1 MTSVILSNR
10 VNERNYVGMDESIY
24 KAWSFKNNLSSN
36 VIIPANSQVALQ
48 SCKVN
53 VDGTFSLNENG
64 DLFYQYYGKQLGGG
78 VIQEQT
84 TSAPVMATL
93 SAIVSNQHAD
103 VNTSQLARII
113 QNTLNLS
120 SHHPNNMGR
129 WQVERKVNTTTGEF
143 EGFTYHL
150 VDQYKGTGATTHN
163 LISSTA
169 MSGYTNN
176 QFYNNIPAKN
186 WLYNLNAGVGRF
198 QAFEHKPYPAVAVL
212 SEYPLSLIDGE
223 FIVDFNDANGKGV
236 NWAVGLT
243 RGNSR
248 SKNGAPNR
256 ILAPEYWSRER
267 GGDWNYFFY
276 CDYVVYRYD
285 ETIYLAHTIVN
296 DGETQGYTGGNPFSS
311 YTKDIDYTQGQGDFG
326 NPYDID
332 ANANNYTKVKFKAT
346 NEKLDI
352 WLLRA
357 DNTGSKLF
365 EYKDVGDG
373 GRTKIQNLK
382 PINQACRCLH
392 PVLYVETTALVE
404 DGELHVE
411 RFNGAPLGANA
422 SITGQAGFDK
432 YNAGNNEGLFTGWW
446 EFLSGS
452 GMQNVAWG
460 FENRDWNNYNP
471 TNTTTHNYLG
481 LVNSNKNLEGEPV
494 LIVKPDD
501 DYFNSGNANT
511 GELMGFNNKGVVDT
525 FTLGSGITSETFI
538 QESTSIPRLLNTR
551 AIFVRLD
558 NIQTSNI
565 NAFKGNKS
573 TILSMLPRLDGSNN
587 ETGRI
592 FYEPNNLMYV
602 DLQNP
607 QELRLNSFDISFCN
621 VDETFAT
628 TLSGQSVV
636 VLHFKQKG
644 E

>member
-10 VNERNYVGMDESIY
+10 VNERNAVGMDDSIY

-36 VIIPANSQVALQ
+36 VILPANSQVALQ
-48 SCKVN
+48 SCKIN
-53 VDGTFSLNENG
+53 VDGTFSLNPNG
-64 DLFYQYYGKQLGGG
+64 DLFYQYYGQKLGGG
-78 VIQEQT
+78 VNQYQT
-84 TSAPVMATL
+84 TSKPVQTNL
-93 SAIVSNQHAD
+93 NAIINDHVDA
-103 VNTSQLARII
+103 NTNDLALLI
-113 QNTLNLS
+113 QKALQLS

-129 WQVERKVNTTTGEF
+129 WVVERKTNASTGEF

-150 VDQYKGTGATTHN
+150 VDQYKGTGGTTHN

-186 WLYNLNAGVGRF
+186 WLYNLTGGEGVF

-223 FIVDFNDANGKGV
+223 FIVDFSDANGKGV

-256 ILAPEYWSRER
+256 VLAPEYWSRER
-267 GGDWNYFFY
+267 GGDWNFFFY
-276 CDYVVYRYD
+276 ADFVVYRYD

-296 DGETQGYTGGNPFSS
+296 PAESSGWTGGHPYST
-311 YTKDIDYTQGQGDFG
+311 YTEDLDYTNGQGDFG
-326 NPYDID
+326 SPYDID

-365 EYKDVGDG
+365 EYKDVGTD
-373 GRTKIQNLK
+373 GRTKAQNLK

-392 PVLYVETTALVE
+392 PVLYVETTSLIE

-411 RFNGAPLGANA
+411 RFNGAPLGAGKDL
-422 SITGQAGFDK
+422 TGNPLFDK
-432 YNAGNNEGLFTGWW
+432 YNAGNNEGLFSGWW

-452 GMQNVAWG
+452 GLQEQAWAL
-460 FENRDWNNYNP
+460 ETRDWNNYDP
-471 TNTTTHNYLG
+471 SNTTTHNYLG
-481 LVNSNKNLEGEPV
+481 LQNSNKNLEGQPV
-494 LIVKPDD
+494 LIVKPDEE
-501 DYFNSGNANT
+501 YFNSGNANMS
-511 GELMGFNNKGVVDT
+511 EMMGFRNQGVVDT
-525 FTLGSGITSETFI
+525 FALGTGLTADTFI
-538 QESTSIPRLLNTR
+538 QESTSVPRLLNTR

-558 NIQTSNI
+558 NIQTNNI

-573 TILSMLPRLDGSNN
+573 TILSMLPRLDGSNH

-592 FYEPNNLMYV
+592 FYEPNNLMYI
-602 DLQNP
+602 DIGNS
-607 QELRLNSFDISFCN
+607 QEIRLNSFDISFCN

-636 VLHFKQKG
+636 VLHFKTKG